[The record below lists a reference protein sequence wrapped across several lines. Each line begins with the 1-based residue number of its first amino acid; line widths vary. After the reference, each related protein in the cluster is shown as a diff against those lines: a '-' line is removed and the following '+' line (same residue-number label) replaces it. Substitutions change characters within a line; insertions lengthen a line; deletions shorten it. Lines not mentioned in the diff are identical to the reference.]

1 MVALAGDEGGAT
13 VVLVLIVFALI
24 VGDDAVAYVVVVGI
38 TGEMLAYPD
47 GF

>member
-1 MVALAGDEGGAT
+1 MAGDEGAT
-13 VVLVLIVFALI
+13 VLVLVLIVFALI
-24 VGDDAVAYVVVVGI
+24 VGDATAAYVDVVGI